1 MGRTGRPKA
10 ELLLTDDERVALTR
24 YTRRAK
30 VEQRLALRARIV
42 LACAEVGATNGD
54 VARTL
59 CVRPGTVS
67 KWRARFVADRLD
79 GLFDEPRPG
88 APRTVTDD
96 EVEDVVVKTLE
107 SKPKGATHWS
117 TREMARKVGLGRTT
131 INRIWN
137 AFNLQPHRSET
148 FVLSRDPLLV
158 EKVRD
163 VVGLY
168 LNPPDHAVVLC
179 LDEKSQ
185 IQALDRTQPIL
196 PFRPG
201 QVERRTPDYERHGT
215 TSLFAAL
222 EIATGKVIGKC
233 YRRHRAKEF
242 LDFLKRVETEVPPD
256 VDVHVVLDNY
266 ATHKTASIQRW
277 LAKNPRFQFHF
288 TPTKGSWL
296 NLVESWFSVLTR
308 RAIKRGAHRSTTA
321 LEAAIKEYLQA
332 NNDDPKPF
340 VWTKSADEILGK
352 IRRFCESTLQ
362 AHSVLED

>member
-1 MGRTGRPKA
+1 MGRSGRPKA
-10 ELLLTDDERVALTR
+10 ELVLTDDERAALVR
-24 YTRRAK
+24 YARRAK

-42 LACAEVGATNGD
+42 LACAAEGALNSEVAHSVGVTQ
-54 VARTL
+54 
-59 CVRPGTVS
+59 GTVG
-67 KWRARFVADRLD
+67 KWRARFIADRLD

-88 APRTVTDD
+88 APRSITDD
-96 EVEDVVVKTLE
+96 EVEDVVVRTLE

-117 TREMARKVGLGRTT
+117 TRGMAQQVGLGRTT
-131 INRIWN
+131 IGKIWS

-148 FVLSRDPLLV
+148 FVLSKDPQLV

-168 LNPPDHAVVLC
+168 LNPPDRAVVLC
-179 LDEKSQ
+179 VDEKSQ

-201 QVERRTPDYERHGT
+201 QIERHTPDYERHGT

-222 EIATGKVIGKC
+222 EIATGRVIGKC

-242 LDFLKRVETEVPPD
+242 LDFLKRIDAEVPAELH
-256 VDVHVVLDNY
+256 VHVVLDNY
-266 ATHKTASIQRW
+266 ATHKTASIRRW
-277 LAKNPRFQFHF
+277 LDKNPRFQFHF

-308 RAIKRGAHRSTTA
+308 RAIKRGAHKSTKA
-321 LEAAIKEYLQA
+321 LEAAISEYLQT

-340 VWTKSADEILGK
+340 VWTKPADEILAR
-352 IRRFCESTLQ
+352 IRRFCEGTLQ
-362 AHSVLED
+362 AHGAAEG